1 MKDIKQ
7 KMRILN
13 AMSYLTQLGLS
24 VALPPVL
31 CILLGVWIQGRTGV
45 GEWIIVVMLIVGL
58 ISGACSFASFYKRFA
73 HTNNGNED
81 DMDENG

>member
-13 AMSYLTQLGLS
+13 ALSYLTQLGLS
-24 VALPPVL
+24 IALPPVL
-31 CILLGVWIQGRTGV
+31 CIFAGLWLQEKTGV

-58 ISGACSFASFYKRFA
+58 ISGVCSFISFYKRFTFN
-73 HTNNGNED
+73 HRNED
-81 DMDENG
+81 ETDENG